1 MNQHSASAPIL
12 SVQGL
17 RPSER
22 QHLRPP
28 GPGVPC
34 HRRRVGDGLGACTGR
49 SQLGPPSALP
59 ASALTGKPHGLIVK
73 RLRTNMKASWQIRPG
88 ALCFDLVNCHRSV
101 SFSCLIFFTNKPLAQ
116 KTPAPWPGAW
126 RGRARPRAFSMHLLM
141 ACKMSTPITG
151 EG

>member
-1 MNQHSASAPIL
+1 MNQHSALVPIL

-73 RLRTNMKASWQIRPG
+73 RLRTNMKDSWQIRPG

-101 SFSCLIFFTNKPLAQ
+101 SFSSQINR
-116 KTPAPWPGAW
+116 WPRKHQL
-126 RGRARPRAFSMHLLM
+126 RGRGPGGAGPSPEPS
-141 ACKMSTPITG
+141 ACICLWHVRCRLR
-151 EG
+151 